1 MGLCEKTH
9 RIILNK
15 ERTIPLENERKM
27 AIFLISVRLQ
37 PHHLTITKHHKAFGI
52 FWQCVYF
59 FFHNINDKYCG
70 NLREWSHSASLI
82 NLVLLLL
89 LTLMAEA
96 WSSFQGNEVWHKGR
110 HSSSLVGLK
119 YSWSFRQ
126 SQLHRDWEM
135 KWTVKPTW
143 LTGHKMNHI
152 TEDPPR
158 SPWSKLIPL
167 MQTHNSQPRIPL
179 WLWHDNGM
187 QRITVAEAT
196 FFTTLFLTV
205 SSSPMRQTWSHE
217 DFPGTFWLSVC
228 FRRRIE
234 ALVHLLLFW
243 AEQGDAS
250 TGPGQNIGSNNRLVL
265 LFMCNSALH
274 PGREWSFDS
283 ESTLQISSTG
293 CVELKF
299 SSRIFHWCF
308 FSWGLCNTHN
318 VLRGDLAWAV
328 ALSDFTKCHTSYLA
342 ARFRSRYS
350 CWLLVN
356 YLW

>member
-1 MGLCEKTH
+1 M
-9 RIILNK
+9 INIV
-15 ERTIPLENERKM
+15 
-27 AIFLISVRLQ
+27 AISESEVIQ
-37 PHHLTITKHHKAFGI
+37 HHKPCSFVAP
-52 FWQCVYF
+52 
-59 FFHNINDKYCG
+59 H
-70 NLREWSHSASLI
+70 SHGRGLELFPGKRGVAQRKAQ
-82 NLVLLLL
+82 L
-89 LTLMAEA
+89 LTGRFEVQLK
-96 WSSFQGNEVWHKGR
+96 FQAVAAAQRLRDEMNSKANLIDWTQKWIT
-110 HSSSLVGLK
+110 SLK
-119 YSWSFRQ
+119 
-126 SQLHRDWEM
+126 
-135 KWTVKPTW
+135 T
-143 LTGHKMNHI
+143 
-152 TEDPPR
+152 PPR

-217 DFPGTFWLSVC
+217 DFPGTFWLSVS

-308 FSWGLCNTHN
+308 FHEASVTHTMCYVAIWPEPWHFQTLQN
-318 VLRGDLAWAV
+318 VTR
-328 ALSDFTKCHTSYLA
+328 HI
-342 ARFRSRYS
+342 
-350 CWLLVN
+350 
-356 YLW
+356 